1 MLFSDDENFNRII
14 GLPYQTSRNLTTYSI
29 SEVLDIQAQGE
40 LVVVG
45 RYGFNPEMLQQAIEL
60 TGISPDT
67 KFTPEVQNKLFDAYF
82 KQNGLQ
88 LIEGVVDP
96 QERLLLES
104 LHRSMTEEQQS
115 GDLAFHE
122 PARLRP
128 EAYALLYA
136 GGRYAA

>member
-1 MLFSDDENFNRII
+1 MDFKPIRFNNSKSQFVITLRK
-14 GLPYQTSRNLTTYSI
+14 R
-29 SEVLDIQAQGE
+29 V
-40 LVVVG
+40 
-45 RYGFNPEMLQQAIEL
+45 
-60 TGISPDT
+60 
-67 KFTPEVQNKLFDAYF
+67 DAYF
-82 KQNGLQ
+82 KQNGPQ
-88 LIEGVVDP
+88 LIEGVVDQ

>member
-1 MLFSDDENFNRII
+1 
-14 GLPYQTSRNLTTYSI
+14 
-29 SEVLDIQAQGE
+29 
-40 LVVVG
+40 
-45 RYGFNPEMLQQAIEL
+45 MLQQAIEL

-104 LHRSMTEEQQS
+104 LHRSMTEEHQS

-128 EAYALLYA
+128 EAYTFLYA